1 MPIIAVVL
9 LTLGFW
15 TVFWFVRM
23 GGIEHFQAKSHH
35 RKEEARQAEA
45 REKARTATLRAVED
59 PRDAATILML
69 LMARIGG
76 DPTRE
81 HIKAIEGRV
90 RAVFGLDEEMTEHM
104 TQARFI
110 ASRADSFEQAAGVF
124 SERLKKWLTVD
135 ERHELVAMLA
145 AVAQEEGPSPAQ
157 IEAIELL
164 KCRIGLAPAG

>member
-1 MPIIAVVL
+1 MPIVAVIL

-23 GGIEHFQAKSHH
+23 GGIEHFQAKAQQ
-35 RKEEARQAEA
+35 RKEDARQAEA
-45 REKARTATLRAVED
+45 RERARSATLRAVED

-81 HIKAIEGRV
+81 QIKAIESRV
-90 RAVFGLDEEMTEHM
+90 RAVFGFDDELTEHM
-104 TQARFI
+104 TQARFL
-110 ASRADSFEQAAGVF
+110 ASRAESFEQAAGVF
-124 SERLKKWLTVD
+124 AGRLSKWLTVD
-135 ERHELVAMLA
+135 ERHELVSMLA
-145 AVAQEEGPSPAQ
+145 EVARQEGPSSAQ

-164 KCRIGLAPAG
+164 KRRIGLAPAY